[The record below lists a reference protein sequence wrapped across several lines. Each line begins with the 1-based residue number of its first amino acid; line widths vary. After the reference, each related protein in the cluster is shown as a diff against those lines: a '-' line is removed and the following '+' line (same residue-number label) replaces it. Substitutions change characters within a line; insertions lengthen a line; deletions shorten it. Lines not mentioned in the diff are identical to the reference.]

1 MAGLSDKKKE
11 QLLRDAAPALTEGE
25 EVIDCTTGSIEVRRM
40 GSNTKRQ
47 GTIIVTDRRV
57 ILFSKKLG
65 GYDVQ
70 DYAYGLLTSVDH
82 KKGMAFGNLDLAA
95 AGDRSHVTLINK
107 DDIERVAQ
115 AIRQRV
121 AQTHVPAQPSPP
133 DVADQIRK
141 LASLLDEGIL
151 SAEEFEAKKRQ
162 LLGL

>member
-1 MAGLSDKKKE
+1 
-11 QLLRDAAPALTEGE
+11 
-25 EVIDCTTGSIEVRRM
+25 
-40 GSNTKRQ
+40 
-47 GTIIVTDRRV
+47 
-57 ILFSKKLG
+57 
-65 GYDVQ
+65 
-70 DYAYGLLTSVDH
+70 
-82 KKGMAFGNLDLAA
+82 MAFGNLDLAA

-107 DDIERVAQ
+107 DDIERAAQ

-121 AQTHVPAQPSPP
+121 AQTHAPAQPSPP